1 MPPVLLRCETSTRL
15 MTGVGQTRPLGHVG
29 SMSGL
34 PESGH
39 WGDL

>member
-1 MPPVLLRCETSTRL
+1 MRKGAVHSIKS
-15 MTGVGQTRPLGHVG
+15 GNGHVG

-39 WGDL
+39 GWFA